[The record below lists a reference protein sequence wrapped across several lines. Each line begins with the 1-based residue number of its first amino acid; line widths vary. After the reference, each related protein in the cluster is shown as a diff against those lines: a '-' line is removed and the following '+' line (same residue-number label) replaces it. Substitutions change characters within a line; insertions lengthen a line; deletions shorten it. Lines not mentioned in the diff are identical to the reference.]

1 MRIFLYSIAIISLIG
16 SASANRPVSGVV
28 AVSTGPMQAK
38 YTDAAREIGRDLA
51 AGDNVFLNDE
61 VETGRETQA
70 QVMLKD
76 ESVFSISPNSKVM
89 FDEFIYDPFAQT
101 GTLSARLLGGG
112 MRFVSG
118 KIANQQPQNVKIKAG
133 TATVGIRGTEI
144 VVKHS
149 QEGSTFVLLS
159 GAMEVSSPA
168 GMQMIDRPG
177 FGLDVSADGLLGNV
191 RRVPTEEINRLLS
204 PPPPAE
210 EDRAADEASS
220 TDENNETSDNEDSE
234 TQTAETALESDEA
247 AAETDGEDNSGSE
260 TPENSN
266 DRGSEETSESAK
278 SQQPS
283 SFDNAI
289 MFAAQS
295 SDENKQN
302 SASIGLSD
310 ITLTL
315 SPSDEMN
322 DTSSTSI
329 ADQKEESARKDD
341 GVGQESEPREQ
352 EDMASDF
359 ELTTEEPGF
368 SNETST
374 ALIIESLVED
384 KKDER
389 GTSIAEEIA
398 QNSDPASGAGEGGT
412 GEGGTGEG
420 GTGEDLTE
428 PIIEDLTEPIIED
441 LTEPIITGES
451 GTGEDLTEP
460 IISLS
465 LETAGTLTTDPYFSS
480 DGTLLIRSQAIF
492 ETNDDQFGVT
502 HSMLREK
509 FPNSFNG
516 DGIVN
521 HADTDDTARQTS
533 GLDFSGYDAAF
544 VYLRRS
550 EDDEFGSS
558 EMETYRDF
566 IHTDGNKVLI
576 IGRADPT
583 RGHVD
588 PNDPDNPDGM
598 HNMDT
603 ALPMYY
609 NGSSGT
615 RYEAGQATSSSDKIL
630 TPTNASTSD
639 LLAGVSAFRYN
650 YSTSN
655 NDLAVDIYPLSGSL
669 SADVGILAAD
679 GSTAALD
686 LSAKGAVFAGRY
698 ACSAYAGN
706 NSDIINSSINA
717 NLVNNG
723 REQFCRNLISSIA
736 PEDTL
741 VDVEVGTLSV
751 SGNSEGASYR
761 LVGSDS
767 DSFKIIG
774 DKVILDG
781 NTSLTAGN
789 YDLTIGVTRAG
800 EEEIERTV
808 SVAVEN
814 GVAEKRVI
822 STRDTYN
829 VGDTVSFPTE
839 NLVSHKA
846 YLEELTKNT
855 DDVSWIS
862 FGSSS
867 GGGTPGNTGI
877 ITLHYRVT
885 EGDITYDRFHE
896 IEINHECSS
905 DHCAEFATSMDTVS
919 NFTATAHFKPSA
931 TVSDVF
937 EANDFT
943 AWSSL
948 FDRFTTGTGRFVS
961 RNYQANWPANAD
973 YHYDLE
979 ISYGSRAGILEADGT
994 LAGHTLDERWQFNFL
1009 QCSGALGSHVCSFTD
1024 NNDNFDLNVSLA
1036 YMALPNGKHSIVLRN
1051 VQNWNGGGTNYGW
1064 SPMTPQ

>member
-1 MRIFLYSIAIISLIG
+1 MRIIYLVLAFGLVSSQAAADRVI
-16 SASANRPVSGVV
+16 SGVV

-38 YTDAAREIGRDLA
+38 HDRGTQAIGRELS

-61 VETGRETQA
+61 VSTGEKTKA
-70 QVMLKD
+70 QVMLRD
-76 ESVFSISPNSKVM
+76 ESVFSLAPRSQVV
-89 FDEFIYDPFAQT
+89 FDSFIYDPNGQENVLEANLLT
-101 GTLSARLLGGG
+101 GGL
-112 MRFVSG
+112 RFVSG
-118 KIANQQPQNVKIKAG
+118 KIADRQPQNVRIKAG

-144 VVKHS
+144 IANHGE
-149 QEGSTFVLLS
+149 EGSTFVLLS
-159 GAMEVSSPA
+159 GAMEISTP
-168 GMQMIDRPG
+168 GGLQLIDRPG
-177 FGLDVSADGLLGNV
+177 FGLDVSADGTLGGV
-191 RRVPTEEINRLLS
+191 RRVPIAEINQILS
-204 PPPPAE
+204 PP
-210 EDRAADEASS
+210 ASS
-220 TDENNETSDNEDSE
+220 DTNADKSADATDDSGGGGENGGSRESDENDNDALASTEDSE
-234 TQTAETALESDEA
+234 AVSEIDESTNASETASNDTA
-247 AAETDGEDNSGSE
+247 NTSETDE
-260 TPENSN
+260 P
-266 DRGSEETSESAK
+266 RGV
-278 SQQPS
+278 S
-283 SFDNAI
+283 SFDKAI
-289 MFAAQS
+289 MAAVQS
-295 SDENKQN
+295 DNDEGE
-302 SASIGLSD
+302 APAVTGLTD
-310 ITLTL
+310 ITLSL
-315 SPSDEMN
+315 SPSDGTTDNGEN
-322 DTSSTSI
+322 GDAAEPSRQEEEEVAKQEDSATTENRARERETTTSELEVALAEPERSIEVDTS
-329 ADQKEESARKDD
+329 
-341 GVGQESEPREQ
+341 
-352 EDMASDF
+352 
-359 ELTTEEPGF
+359 
-368 SNETST
+368 
-374 ALIIESLVED
+374 LIIDALVED
-384 KKDER
+384 EKNER
-389 GTSIAEEIA
+389 GTTIAEEIA
-398 QNSDPASGAGEGGT
+398 ENGGPGSVPT
-412 GEGGTGEG
+412 
-420 GTGEDLTE
+420 
-428 PIIEDLTEPIIED
+428 
-441 LTEPIITGES
+441 
-451 GTGEDLTEP
+451 
-460 IISLS
+460 LS
-465 LETAGTLTTDPYFSS
+465 LETAGTLTTNPFFSS
-480 DGTLLIRSQAIF
+480 DGTLLIRSQAMF
-492 ETNDDQFGVT
+492 ETNDEQFSVT

-509 FPNSFNG
+509 FPDSFND

-521 HADTDDTARQTS
+521 HADTDDTSRQTS

-566 IHTDGNKVLI
+566 IHTDGKKVLI
-576 IGRADPT
+576 VGRSDPT

-603 ALPMYY
+603 ALPIYY

-615 RYEAGQATSSSDKIL
+615 RYEAGQGTSSSDKIL
-630 TPTNASTSD
+630 TPTDGSASD
-639 LLAGVSAFRYN
+639 LLAGVSAFPYY

-655 NDLAVDIYPLSGSL
+655 NDLAVDLYPLWGSL

-686 LSAKGAVFAGRY
+686 LGAKGAVFAGRY
-698 ACSAYAGN
+698 ACSAFAGN
-706 NSDIINSSINA
+706 SSSIINTSINV

-736 PEDTL
+736 PDDTL

-774 DKVILDG
+774 DKLILNG
-781 NTSLTAGN
+781 NASLAAGS
-789 YDLTIGVTRAG
+789 YDLTVGVTRAG

-846 YLEELTKNT
+846 YLEELTKNS

-877 ITLHYRVT
+877 ITLHYRIT
-885 EGDITYDRFHE
+885 EGGTTYDRFHE

-905 DHCAEFATSMDTVS
+905 DHCTDFATSMNTVS
-919 NFTATAHFKPSA
+919 NFAATAHFKPSA
-931 TVSDVF
+931 SVDGVF
-937 EANDFT
+937 KANDFSS
-943 AWSSL
+943 WSSF

-961 RNYQANWPANAD
+961 QNYQQTAN

-979 ISYGSRAGILEADGT
+979 ISYGDRAGILEADGT
-994 LAGHTLDERWQFNFL
+994 LGSHTLDERWQFNFL

-1024 NNDNFDLNVSLA
+1024 NNDNFDLNVGLA
-1036 YMALPNGKHSIVLRN
+1036 NIALPNGKHSIMLN
-1051 VQNWNGGGTNYGW
+1051 NQQYWNGSGTNYGW